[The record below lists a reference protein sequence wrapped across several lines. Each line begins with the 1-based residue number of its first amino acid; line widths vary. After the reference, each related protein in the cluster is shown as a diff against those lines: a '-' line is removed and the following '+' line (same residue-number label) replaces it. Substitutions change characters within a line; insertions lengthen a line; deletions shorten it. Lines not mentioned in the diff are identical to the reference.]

1 MTGILNRSVLL
12 LLAGAW
18 VSACTTTDTDLS
30 QRQAD
35 MPVDKAECQA
45 ALPMQC
51 DTERHL
57 MKTQQF
63 CLLPAVERP
72 SATID
77 SDDVA
82 ELLDA
87 MLAATCEPLANHRTI
102 EALAQRLDELPI
114 SDSERALLALVKRQQ
129 QALSSQRARI
139 DNLEAQLES
148 TIEGIG
154 EIESELHQNGGQQP

>member
-1 MTGILNRSVLL
+1 MTGIFNRSILL
-12 LLAGAW
+12 LLAGAV
-18 VSACTTTDTDLS
+18 VSACTPTDTELGH
-30 QRQAD
+30 RQTN
-35 MPVDKAECQA
+35 MPVDKAQCQA

-57 MKTQQF
+57 MKAQQF
-63 CLLPAVERP
+63 CLLPDAERP
-72 SATID
+72 SATLR

-87 MLAATCEPLANHRTI
+87 MLAATCEPLANHHTI